1 MALYR
6 LSINSEYLGFE
17 GREGKKDSDKERTIV
32 GIYIGKWKLRFFF
45 FKKICCF
52 LIDTTCFKGC
62 VLYLK
67 DTSSSKGRVWCLKA
81 QPIKGCV

>member
-6 LSINSEYLGFE
+6 LSRNSEYLGFE

-45 FKKICCF
+45 F
-52 LIDTTCFKGC
+52 
-62 VLYLK
+62 
-67 DTSSSKGRVWCLKA
+67 
-81 QPIKGCV
+81 